1 MSALMPWAALLPAV
15 ECHERLYWTRAPR
28 NKRIVGGLF
37 STLGEIRAS
46 IGIHFRGGQHAKWS
60 SEAAPMIIGGI
71 MIGLFVGVP
80 FGFLIAAI
88 FATGK
93 QVDAET

>member
-1 MSALMPWAALLPAV
+1 MMV
-15 ECHERLYWTRAPR
+15 
-28 NKRIVGGLF
+28 
-37 STLGEIRAS
+37 
-46 IGIHFRGGQHAKWS
+46 
-60 SEAAPMIIGGI
+60 GGI

>member
-1 MSALMPWAALLPAV
+1 
-15 ECHERLYWTRAPR
+15 
-28 NKRIVGGLF
+28 
-37 STLGEIRAS
+37 
-46 IGIHFRGGQHAKWS
+46 
-60 SEAAPMIIGGI
+60 MIIGGI

-93 QVDAET
+93 QADVGT